1 MKIRGWVLAL
11 TVLTAGIAAAAVCA
25 ADRMEKRG
33 AALVVPGTD
42 IVDKIS
48 FPTEQESAI
57 DKMSLEEKV
66 AQLFIVTP
74 EALTGGAALTSVDS
88 TLESAYGDCPAGGF
102 ILMQGNIETP
112 EQVKELNEDLL
123 EMSREQTGLIPF
135 LGVDEEGGT
144 VARIASDP
152 DFPVE
157 NAGNMSDIGKTE
169 DPSKAYQAGA
179 YIGSYLREYGFNVDF
194 APDADVWSNE
204 ANTVVRY
211 RAFSSDPSVAAEM
224 TAAETEGLMGEGIW
238 SVLKH
243 FPGHGNTTEDSHDGF
258 AYSEKTLE
266 ELRQCEFLPFEAGIR
281 AGSPFVMVGHISLPE
296 VTGDDLPASLSKTI
310 ITELLRGE
318 LEFDGVVVTDAMNM
332 GAIAEHYSSAEA
344 AVMAVQAGAD
354 MILMPADFEA
364 AYNGILQAVQEG
376 QITEE
381 RLDRSVERILDLK
394 LKEE

>member
-1 MKIRGWVLAL
+1 MKIRGWILAVIVLASG
-11 TVLTAGIAAAAVCA
+11 AGAAVTCMGRNKERA
-25 ADRMEKRG
+25 G
-33 AALVVPGTD
+33 AVSGIPETD
-42 IVDKIS
+42 IAGKVS
-48 FPTEQESAI
+48 LPSEQEVI
-57 DKMSLEEKV
+57 IEKMSLREKA

-88 TLESAYGDCPAGGF
+88 ALVSAYSDCPAGGF

-112 EQVKELNEDLL
+112 EQVKGFNEDLL
-123 EMSREQTGLIPF
+123 EMSRERTGLIPF
-135 LGVDEEGGT
+135 LSVDEEGGT

-157 NAGNMSDIGKTE
+157 DVGDMCEIGKTE
-169 DPSKAYQAGA
+169 DLSKAYQAGA
-179 YIGSYLREYGFNVDF
+179 CIGGYLREYGFNVDF

-211 RAFSSDPSVAAEM
+211 RAFSSDPSIAAEM

-238 SVLKH
+238 PVLKH

-332 GAIAEHYSSAEA
+332 GAVAEHYSSAEA